1 MSIVICNIC
10 GKQHKGNFETCTS
23 CINKEQQMSIE
34 IGSKWVKDGE
44 VVEVKALTSSILVE
58 VVWYSKNDEK
68 EHVITKD
75 DFLEQYKPYEPVYE
89 FEFIAQQP
97 DGIRYFTHFMTDKEM
112 GFFSFQN
119 DCAYYQR
126 LDFTKRE
133 RKQ

>member
-23 CINKEQQMSIE
+23 CNKEQQMNIE
-34 IGSKWVKDGE
+34 IGSKWIKDGE
-44 VVEVKALTSSILVE
+44 AVEVKALTSSILVE
-58 VVWYSKNDEK
+58 VVWYSKNGEK

-75 DFLEQYKPYEPVYE
+75 DFLEQYKPYEVVYE
-89 FEFIAQQP
+89 YKYAYPIIKDDYEIIIVQNEYLTDEQMKKS
-97 DGIRYFTHFMTDKEM
+97 GIEE
-112 GFFSFQN
+112 
-119 DCAYYQR
+119 YQR